1 MENDPQEIPYIPDKS
16 KPVVWWEGS
25 PLQRSVS
32 RVVFNSIVLIQKVKK
47 SIFLSLAQTYRSDS
61 LWGDRRKY
69 ILNKILHD
77 FMEIPT
83 LDTEVILILLP
94 QESSK
99 RHAPIQKSTT
109 TSSKLK
115 RVTGMKKP
123 TRNLLQKN

>member
-1 MENDPQEIPYIPDKS
+1 
-16 KPVVWWEGS
+16 
-25 PLQRSVS
+25 
-32 RVVFNSIVLIQKVKK
+32 
-47 SIFLSLAQTYRSDS
+47 
-61 LWGDRRKY
+61 
-69 ILNKILHD
+69 
-77 FMEIPT
+77 MEIPT